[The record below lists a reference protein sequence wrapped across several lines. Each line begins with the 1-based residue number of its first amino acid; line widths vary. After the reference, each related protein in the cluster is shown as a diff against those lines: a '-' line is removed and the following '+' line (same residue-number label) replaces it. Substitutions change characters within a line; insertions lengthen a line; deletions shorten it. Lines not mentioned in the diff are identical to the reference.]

1 MDINFDF
8 RSFQNEIANKFSQC
22 ISESF
27 EDDDTNMQDVSDS
40 IDEANISYR
49 KIQKILNTP
58 EMEKCHPWLY
68 SLDMENLNEDEA
80 LKVDKIYDLGVKRGV
95 IQEDNEEE
103 QDDINE
109 CGDDVG
115 DSDQICGGPEDAL
128 TNQEMTPQETNVPSS
143 DSSFTVLYSAI
154 KDGKIKTGEYYSN
167 ALDNEGAK
175 EDCLSNLTQVGY
187 SAIRV
192 LGIEKTNTAVD
203 TNVDDIKP
211 DVDMYDGLEEDD
223 SEEYEKQETGDIDT
237 DIDVNDDTKSNEKK
251 DNDEDKSDEV
261 DDKEMKSDD
270 EENSDDDS
278 DAGNETDDVEKKDSE
293 EDKSDDVEKDD
304 SEKDDNEE
312 EKEEKEE
319 EKLST
324 EEKKVLKDEYTST
337 FRSILIDMKI
347 DKSVEEM
354 SLSEKNDFYSKL
366 AKKWT
371 KNDPS
376 EFMTDKEQEK
386 LNKTVIKK

>member
-27 EDDDTNMQDVSDS
+27 EDEDTNMQDVSDS

-203 TNVDDIKP
+203 TNVDSIRP
-211 DVDMYDGLEEDD
+211 DVDMYDALEEDD
-223 SEEYEKQETGDIDT
+223 SEEYEKQETGDADNET
-237 DIDVNDDTKSNEKK
+237 DVKNNVKSDEKKNVEDDTEDKSNEI
-251 DNDEDKSDEV
+251 
-261 DDKEMKSDD
+261 DDKEQESDD
-270 EENSDDDS
+270 EEKMTDDS
-278 DAGNETDDVEKKDSE
+278 DKEDKTDDAEQNDSE
-293 EDKSDDVEKDD
+293 KTDDA
-304 SEKDDNEE
+304 EKDDNEE
-312 EKEEKEE
+312 EKDDNEE

-324 EEKKVLKDEYTST
+324 EEKKALKDGYTST
-337 FRSILIDMKI
+337 FRSILIDMKV

-354 SLSEKNDFYSKL
+354 TLSEKNDFYSKL

>member
-27 EDDDTNMQDVSDS
+27 EDEDTNMQDVSDS

-115 DSDQICGGPEDAL
+115 DSDHICGGPEDAL

-203 TNVDDIKP
+203 TNVDSIRP

-223 SEEYEKQETGDIDT
+223 SEEYEKQETGDADNET
-237 DIDVNDDTKSNEKK
+237 DVKNGVKSGEKKNVEDDT
-251 DNDEDKSDEV
+251 EDKSDEI
-261 DDKEMKSDD
+261 DDKEQKSDD
-270 EENSDDDS
+270 EGNSDDDS
-278 DAGNETDDVEKKDSE
+278 DAGNKTDDVEKKDSE
-293 EDKSDDVEKDD
+293 EDKSDDVK
-304 SEKDDNEE
+304 KDDNEE
-312 EKEEKEE
+312 EKEEK
-319 EKLST
+319 LST
-324 EEKKVLKDEYTST
+324 EEKKALKDEYTST

>member
-8 RSFQNEIANKFSQC
+8 RSFQDEITNKLSQC

-27 EDDDTNMQDVSDS
+27 EDEDTDMQDVSDD
-40 IDEANISYR
+40 IDEANISYK

-80 LKVDKIYDLGVKRGV
+80 KKVDKIYDLGVKRGV
-95 IQEDNEEE
+95 IQEEDETDNTE
-103 QDDINE
+103 DVNE
-109 CGDDVG
+109 CGDDLG
-115 DSDQICGGPEDAL
+115 DSDQICGGPDDAL
-128 TNQEMTPQETNVPSS
+128 TNQEMTPQETEPASS

-175 EDCLSNLTQVGY
+175 EDCISNLTQVGY

-203 TNVDDIKP
+203 THVDNVEP

-223 SEEYEKQETGDIDT
+223 SEEFEKQETGDIDT
-237 DIDVNDDTKSNEKK
+237 TDDKETDVNSNEKK
-251 DNDEDKSDEV
+251 EDVMDDKTEDTEKKEEKTDDEEVKDDSDKEEQKDNVEQKDDEDTEDTE
-261 DDKEMKSDD
+261 DDSDD
-270 EENSDDDS
+270 EE
-278 DAGNETDDVEKKDSE
+278 KD
-293 EDKSDDVEKDD
+293 
-304 SEKDDNEE
+304 
-312 EKEEKEE
+312 
-319 EKLST
+319 EKLSN
-324 EEKKVLKDEYTST
+324 EEKKALKDDYTST
-337 FRSILIDMKI
+337 FRSILFDMKLE
-347 DKSVEEM
+347 KSVEEM
-354 SLSEKNDFYSKL
+354 TLSEKNDFYSKL
-366 AKKWT
+366 AKKWI

-386 LNKTVIKK
+386 LNKIVIKK

>member
-203 TNVDDIKP
+203 TNVDSIRP

-223 SEEYEKQETGDIDT
+223 SEEYEKQETGDADNET
-237 DIDVNDDTKSNEKK
+237 DVKNNVKSDEKKNVEDDTEDKSNEI
-251 DNDEDKSDEV
+251 
-261 DDKEMKSDD
+261 DDKEQESDN
-270 EENSDDDS
+270 EEKMTDDS
-278 DAGNETDDVEKKDSE
+278 DKEDKTDDAEQNDSE
-293 EDKSDDVEKDD
+293 KTDDAEKDD

-312 EKEEKEE
+312 EKEEK
-319 EKLST
+319 LST
-324 EEKKVLKDEYTST
+324 EEKKALKDEYTST
-337 FRSILIDMKI
+337 FRSILIDMKV

-354 SLSEKNDFYSKL
+354 TLSEKNDFYSKL

>member
-95 IQEDNEEE
+95 IQEDNEEG

-109 CGDDVG
+109 CGDEVG

-203 TNVDDIKP
+203 TNVDSIRP

-223 SEEYEKQETGDIDT
+223 SEEYEKQETGDADNET
-237 DIDVNDDTKSNEKK
+237 DVKNNVKSDEKKNVEDDTEDKSNEI
-251 DNDEDKSDEV
+251 
-261 DDKEMKSDD
+261 DDKEQESDN
-270 EENSDDDS
+270 EEKMTDDS
-278 DAGNETDDVEKKDSE
+278 DKEDKTDDAEQNDSE
-293 EDKSDDVEKDD
+293 KTDDAEKDD

-312 EKEEKEE
+312 EKEEK
-319 EKLST
+319 LST
-324 EEKKVLKDEYTST
+324 EEKKALKDEYTST
-337 FRSILIDMKI
+337 FRSILIDMKV

-354 SLSEKNDFYSKL
+354 TLSEKNDFYSKL

>member
-203 TNVDDIKP
+203 TNVDSIRP

-223 SEEYEKQETGDIDT
+223 SEEYEKQETGDADNET
-237 DIDVNDDTKSNEKK
+237 DVKNNVKSDEKKNVEDDTEDKSNEI
-251 DNDEDKSDEV
+251 
-261 DDKEMKSDD
+261 DDKEQESDN
-270 EENSDDDS
+270 EEKMTDDS
-278 DAGNETDDVEKKDSE
+278 DKEDKTDDAEQNDSE
-293 EDKSDDVEKDD
+293 KTDDAEKDD

-312 EKEEKEE
+312 EKEEK
-319 EKLST
+319 LSI
-324 EEKKVLKDEYTST
+324 EEKKALKDEYTST
-337 FRSILIDMKI
+337 FRSILIDMKV

-354 SLSEKNDFYSKL
+354 TLSEKNDFYSKL

>member
-143 DSSFTVLYSAI
+143 ESSFTVLYSAI

-203 TNVDDIKP
+203 TNVDSIRP

-223 SEEYEKQETGDIDT
+223 SEEYEKQETGDADNET
-237 DIDVNDDTKSNEKK
+237 DVKNNVKSDEKKNVEDDTEDKSNEI
-251 DNDEDKSDEV
+251 
-261 DDKEMKSDD
+261 DDKEQESDN
-270 EENSDDDS
+270 EEKMTDDS
-278 DAGNETDDVEKKDSE
+278 DKEDKTDDAEQNDSE
-293 EDKSDDVEKDD
+293 KTDDAEKDD

-312 EKEEKEE
+312 EKEEK
-319 EKLST
+319 LST
-324 EEKKVLKDEYTST
+324 EEKKALKDEYTST

-354 SLSEKNDFYSKL
+354 TLSEKNDFYSKL

>member
-8 RSFQNEIANKFSQC
+8 KSFQDEITSKLSQC

-27 EDDDTNMQDVSDS
+27 DDEDTDMQDVSDG
-40 IDEANISYR
+40 IDEANISYK

-80 LKVDKIYDLGVKRGV
+80 NKVDKIYDLGVKRGV
-95 IQEDNEEE
+95 IQED
-103 QDDINE
+103 DDTEDTENVDE
-109 CGDDVG
+109 CGDDLG
-115 DSDQICGGPEDAL
+115 DSDTICGGPDDAL
-128 TNQEMTPQETNVPSS
+128 TNQEMTPQETEPTSYS

-175 EDCLSNLTQVGY
+175 EDCVSNLTQVGY
-187 SAIRV
+187 SAIRI

-203 TNVDDIKP
+203 TNVDNVEP
-211 DVDMYDGLEEDD
+211 DVNMYDGLEEDD
-223 SEEYEKQETGDIDT
+223 SEEFEKQETDDVDT
-237 DIDVNDDTKSNEKK
+237 TDDKESDVS
-251 DNDEDKSDEV
+251 SDEKQDDVV
-261 DDKEMKSDD
+261 DDKTEDTDKKEEQTDD
-270 EENSDDDS
+270 KEIKDDS
-278 DAGNETDDVEKKDSE
+278 DKEENKNNEQKDD
-293 EDKSDDVEKDD
+293 EDTEDDSDDKEKD
-304 SEKDDNEE
+304 
-312 EKEEKEE
+312 

-324 EEKKVLKDEYTST
+324 EEKKALKDDYTST
-337 FRSILIDMKI
+337 FRSILFDMKLE
-347 DKSVEEM
+347 KSVEEM
-354 SLSEKNDFYSKL
+354 TLSEKNDFYSKL

-376 EFMTDKEQEK
+376 EFMTDKEQER
-386 LNKTVIKK
+386 LNKIVIKK